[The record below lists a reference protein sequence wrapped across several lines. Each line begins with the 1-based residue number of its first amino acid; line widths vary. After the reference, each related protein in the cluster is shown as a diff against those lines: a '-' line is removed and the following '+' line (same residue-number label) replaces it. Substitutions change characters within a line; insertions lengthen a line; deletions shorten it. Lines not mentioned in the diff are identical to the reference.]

1 MAQSKSKIKSVE
13 PVLKNGNHETFFMT
27 HNNIQSEFWRFIV
40 EMDNGHKGVANA
52 KKNTFRFKAGD
63 EVFYTYESNDK
74 GDKLKAFVAVEE
86 PQQQEAPQQQAPAP
100 TKSDAP
106 TAQTTSRYKEDPHK
120 QSLIVAQSSLSSA
133 VEWAASRE
141 KEITTKQLFDLAW
154 AFESWVLNYKERRN

>member
-13 PVLKNGNHETFFMT
+13 PVLKNGNHSTYNMMDKTFY
-27 HNNIQSEFWRFIV
+27 EFIV
-40 EMDNGHKGVANA
+40 EMEDGKKGRAAGTRNE
-52 KKNTFRFKAGD
+52 FRFSVGEEVLYEHVPDDKHGD
-63 EVFYTYESNDK
+63 R
-74 GDKLKAFVAVEE
+74 LKSFVAVEAPPQPTHE
-86 PQQQEAPQQQAPAP
+86 PLVPSSGAA
-100 TKSDAP
+100 
-106 TAQTTSRYKEDPHK
+106 TAQPTSRYKEDPHK